1 MILVTPFWQTKPW
14 YSQILEISMKNTV
27 LLSIYPKLLNKILND
42 FSYFSQFISLFP
54 LIVYLLSFNTKQ

>member
-27 LLSIYPKLLNKILND
+27 LLSIYPKLLNKILNEI
-42 FSYFSQFISLFP
+42 FFLFLSIYLFISFNC
-54 LIVYLLSFNTKQ
+54 LLT

>member
-27 LLSIYPKLLNKILND
+27 FLSIYPKLLNKILNEI
-42 FSYFSQFISLFP
+42 FFLISLN
-54 LIVYLLSFNTKQ
+54 LSLYFL